1 MRFKIYSV
9 WVEWAQSAEGDN
21 DVSYQKLMLR
31 RVSFAGAILMGA
43 TLALTGCATAGAG
56 DGPREITFHMSKPEA
71 IPYFRELTD
80 QFNEEQSE
88 VRVTLDT
95 ASNLSAGFLRG
106 NPPDVGLLN
115 YNMEMSRFM
124 ERGALSDLSDMP
136 EADRIRPDVQDLVD
150 QYATYPGRT
159 SVLPYSVAAAS
170 VIYNVQMFEDNGL
183 EVPKTWDELIALC
196 DTLQAAGITPIYST
210 FKDPWTVGQGLFDY
224 TVGGSIDVASF
235 YDEMNTLGTEVG
247 PDSEVSFEK
256 TLEDPMEKMVQLAS
270 YSNGDAESRAYGD
283 GNVAFANG
291 EAAMYMQGPWALG
304 EIAKTAPDLELGT
317 FPLPVTDDPEDLK
330 VRVNLDLALWIPE
343 ASSDQDAAR
352 TFASYLMQKDVMDDF
367 NAQYLGFGTTTDSA
381 PATDERIL
389 GMQEYYD
396 DAAFYQGPSRAIP
409 LTIPTDNYI
418 QAIVTGTD
426 IDRTLERLD
435 ADWARLALRG

>member
-1 MRFKIYSV
+1 M
-9 WVEWAQSAEGDN
+9 Q
-21 DVSYQKLMLR
+21 R
-31 RVSFAGAILMGA
+31 RLGCAVALLVGS
-43 TLALTGCATAGAG
+43 TLALTGCATGSGTG
-56 DGPREITFHMSKPEA
+56 DGPTDITFHMSKPEA
-71 IPYFRELTD
+71 IPYFRELTA
-80 QFNEEQSE
+80 QFNEDQSE

-136 EADRIRPDVQDLVD
+136 EADRIRPDVQSLVD

-183 EVPKTWDELIALC
+183 EVPTTWDELIAVC
-196 DTLQAAGITPIYST
+196 DALQAAGITPIYST

-224 TVGGSIDVASF
+224 TVGGSIDVAGF
-235 YDEMNTLGTEVG
+235 YEEMNELGTEVG
-247 PDSEVSFEK
+247 PDSDVSFEK
-256 TLEDPMEKMVQLAS
+256 TLEEPMDHMLQLAA
-270 YSNGDAESRAYGD
+270 YSNDDAESRAYGD
-283 GNVAFANG
+283 GNVAFAKG

-304 EIAKTAPDLELGT
+304 EIAKTDPNLELGT
-317 FPLPVTDDPEDLK
+317 FPLPATDDPDDLK

-343 ASSDQDAAR
+343 ASTDKEAAR

-367 NAQYLGFGTTTDSA
+367 NAQFLGFGTTTDAA

-396 DAAFYQGPSRAIP
+396 NAQFYQGPSRAIP

-418 QAIVTGTD
+418 QAMVTGED

>member
-1 MRFKIYSV
+1 
-9 WVEWAQSAEGDN
+9 
-21 DVSYQKLMLR
+21 VSYSRNASARL
-31 RVSFAGAILMGA
+31 SAAAGLVVGVAV
-43 TLALTGCATAGAG
+43 ALSGCAASGG
-56 DGPREITFHMSKPEA
+56 SGPAEITFHMSKPEA
-71 IPYFRELTD
+71 IPFFRELTN
-80 QFNEEQSE
+80 QFNAEQDE
-88 VRVTLDT
+88 VQVTLDT

-136 EADRIRPDVQDLVD
+136 EAERIVPDVQELVD

-170 VIYNVQMFEDNGL
+170 VIYNKQIFEDNGL
-183 EVPKTWDELIALC
+183 EVPTTWDELIDVC
-196 DTLQAAGITPIYST
+196 DTLQAAGVTPIYST

-224 TVGGSIDVASF
+224 TVGGSIDVADF
-235 YDEMNTLGTEVG
+235 YEEMNALGTEVG
-247 PDSEVSFEK
+247 PDSPVSFEK
-256 TLEDPMEKMVQLAS
+256 TLAEPMEKMVELAA
-270 YSNGDAESRAYGD
+270 YSNADAESRAYGD
-283 GNVAFANG
+283 GNVAFGAG
-291 EAAMYMQGPWALG
+291 EGAMYMQGPWALG

-317 FPLPVTDDPEDLK
+317 FPLPVTDDPEDNK

-343 ASSDQDAAR
+343 ASTQKEAAR
-352 TFASYLMQKDVMDDF
+352 EFVSYLMQKDVMDDF
-367 NAQYLGFGTTTDSA
+367 NAQFLAFGTTTDSA

-396 DAAFYQGPSRAIP
+396 EAKFYQGPSRAIP

-418 QAIVTGTD
+418 QAMVTGAD
-426 IDRTLERLD
+426 INQTLETLD
-435 ADWARLALRG
+435 EDWARLALRG